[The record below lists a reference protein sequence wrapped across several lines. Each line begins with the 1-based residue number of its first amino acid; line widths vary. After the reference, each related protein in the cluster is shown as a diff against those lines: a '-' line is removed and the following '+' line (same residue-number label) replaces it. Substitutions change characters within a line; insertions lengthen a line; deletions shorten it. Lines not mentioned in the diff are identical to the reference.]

1 MEPFELNEQVR
12 AKLLEFD
19 SLDAISASEKWDT
32 ALEIRLEILERYQ
45 PKKNLNYGLF
55 FLSLLLINGFI
66 MMYSLV
72 DTPEKDTVHV
82 TNLQVISNEILIT
95 SN

>member
-1 MEPFELNEQVR
+1 MEPFELNEQVK

-55 FLSLLLINGFI
+55 F
-66 MMYSLV
+66 
-72 DTPEKDTVHV
+72 
-82 TNLQVISNEILIT
+82 
-95 SN
+95 